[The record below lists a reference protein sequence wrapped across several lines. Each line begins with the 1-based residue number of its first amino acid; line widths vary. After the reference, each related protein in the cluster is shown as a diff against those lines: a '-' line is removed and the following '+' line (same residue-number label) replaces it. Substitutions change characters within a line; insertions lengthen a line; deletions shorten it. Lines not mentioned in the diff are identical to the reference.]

1 MQYIEVIAR
10 IITGRDNHR
19 LVYHSDS
26 RLPVGTVVK
35 IPLGQRRELGL
46 VVSATAKPAYPTKL
60 AEPLIDTPAP
70 TEYVEF
76 LLWLSRYYATPPPLV
91 LKQLLTSGLQK
102 NRRPL
107 VKVSPPKFERP
118 LAALKLSRPQLAAL
132 KQIQSTAPTS
142 ILHGDTASGKT
153 LIYREL
159 AKETLA
165 RGRSV
170 LLLTPEIGLSQQL
183 VADFQDLTEHIF
195 ISHSELSEAQR
206 HAIWLEILQRKSPII
221 VIGPRS
227 ALLTPIANLGLVIID
242 EAHESTYKNDTS
254 PRYQAQTAAAYL
266 GQLHQAKVVL
276 GSATPRITDYYL
288 AHERQNAIVTLPRFA
303 PNAAA
308 ITVVDQRINEQFSR
322 SPVISNELLSALETT
337 LAQKRQ
343 SLLYLN
349 RRGTATLVVCA
360 RCGWSDQC
368 PRCDVNLSLHHDLG
382 AALCHQCGYRHPV
395 PVHCPVCGSADIL
408 FRGVGTKRLEREIAK
423 LLPGARLVRFDGD
436 SLKGQRLSDL
446 YQSVHEGQ
454 VDIVIGTQSV
464 AKGLDLPRL
473 DTLGVVSADSELH
486 LPDFTATERGFQLLY
501 QVVGRVGRSGGGRAI
516 IQTRHPEHPAI
527 TFALARDYAG
537 FYSRE
542 LALRRQHLYP
552 PFRHLLALIHKATS
566 RSAATKESQDHA
578 LLINRQF
585 KGIDIMGPAPA
596 YVERQGRYYR
606 WLIVIKSPVRERLVE
621 IAQMSK
627 AKRGWQADLDPVN
640 LLY

>member
-19 LVYHSDS
+19 LVYHSY
-26 RLPVGTVVK
+26 LPLPIGTVVK

-46 VVSATAKPAYPTKL
+46 VVKAAAKPPYPTKL
-60 AEPLIDTPAP
+60 AEPLIASPAP
-70 TEYVEF
+70 VQYVEF
-76 LLWLSRYYATPPPLV
+76 LLWLSRYYATPSPLV

-102 NRRPL
+102 TRRPL
-107 VKVSPPKFERP
+107 AKVLPPKFERP
-118 LAALKLSRPQLAAL
+118 LTTLKLSQSQLAAL
-132 KQIQSTAPTS
+132 KQIQSVDSTS

-159 AKETLA
+159 AKAALSQQ
-165 RGRSV
+165 RSV

-183 VADFQDLTEHIF
+183 ATDFQDLTEHIF
-195 ISHSELSEAQR
+195 VSHSELTEAQR
-206 HAIWLEILQRKSPII
+206 HAIWLEILQHKPPII

-227 ALLTPIANLGLVIID
+227 ALLTPIANLGLIIID
-242 EAHESTYKNDTS
+242 EAHENTYKNDTS
-254 PRYQAQTAAAYL
+254 PRYQAQTAAAVL
-266 GQLHQAKVVL
+266 GQLHKAKVVL

-288 AHERQNAIVTLPRFA
+288 AQQRKNAIVPLARFA
-303 PNAAA
+303 AKAAA
-308 ITVVDQRINEQFSR
+308 ITVVDQRISEQFSR
-322 SPVISNELLSALETT
+322 SSVISNELLSALETT
-337 LAQKRQ
+337 LSQKRQ

-382 AALCHQCGYRHPV
+382 VALCHQCGYRHPV
-395 PVHCPVCGSADIL
+395 PVHCPSCGSADIL

-423 LLPGARLVRFDGD
+423 LLPSARIVRFDGD

-486 LPDFTATERGFQLLY
+486 LPDFMASERSFQLLY

-516 IQTRHPEHPAI
+516 IQTRHPDHPAI
-527 TFALARDYAG
+527 IFALARDYAG

-552 PFRHLLALIHKATS
+552 PFRHLLALICKASS
-566 RSAATKESQDHA
+566 RSAAIKGSEEHA
-578 LLINRQF
+578 KLIKHQF
-585 KGIDIMGPAPA
+585 RGIDIMGPAPA

-606 WLIVIKSPVRERLVE
+606 WMIVIKSPVRGRLVE
-621 IAQMSK
+621 IAEMSK
-627 AKRGWQADLDPVN
+627 AKRAWQADLDPVN